1 MAKAFSWMA
10 KIPILLGNG
19 LYQEWFWE
27 KESQN
32 TSMVFGIHMNAFK
45 VKPVMF

>member
-1 MAKAFSWMA
+1 MAKAFSWMG

-45 VKPVMF
+45 RLSQ